1 MHAVTV
7 FRVRSGR
14 GAAQAK
20 QVISKTAKAIVITDR
35 YNAYNWLPQR
45 RRQLCWAHLKRAF
58 QAMAD
63 GLCGKSSKLA
73 KPECCNQWICSDV
86 DEYVLFSYAH
96 NSCWRNHQWY
106 TLCGY
111 HFAEEHEGDWR
122 ECAACEGGFE
132 TEMYVWYGT
141 NEYNFVKLKNPPKY
155 EPTRCA
161 KCKWMIRLAEDG
173 YSMKAGGYYCMRC
186 SGLDLTRL

>member
-1 MHAVTV
+1 MMKRKKPASQKKAG
-7 FRVRSGR
+7 VR
-14 GAAQAK
+14 QA
-20 QVISKTAKAIVITDR
+20 SKKSV
-35 YNAYNWLPQR
+35 QKEV
-45 RRQLCWAHLKRAF
+45 C
-58 QAMAD
+58 
-63 GLCGKSSKLA
+63 GLCGKPGKLV
-73 KPECCNQWICSDV
+73 KTECCNQWICDDV

-96 NSCWRNHQWY
+96 NSCWRNHHRY

-122 ECAACEGGFE
+122 ECADCEGEFE

-141 NEYNFVKLKNPPKY
+141 NEYNFEKLKKPPKY

-161 KCKWMIRLAEDG
+161 KCKRVIRLAEDG

-186 SGLDLTRL
+186 SGLDLSRL